1 MKAKPRMLAP
11 SECNTEARL
20 MDLPSTLSET
30 EKSWVLVD
38 EKGVLITNHI
48 VGLNPTG
55 SVRLSLAD
63 MRKFARWFLRKQRC
77 K

>member
-11 SECNTEARL
+11 SECNTEAKVRRL
-20 MDLPSTLSET
+20 RSD
-30 EKSWVLVD
+30 V
-38 EKGVLITNHI
+38 
-48 VGLNPTG
+48 
-55 SVRLSLAD
+55 VRTQNASMYLGTSPAGHVIIHDGNGGRLYMPFSD